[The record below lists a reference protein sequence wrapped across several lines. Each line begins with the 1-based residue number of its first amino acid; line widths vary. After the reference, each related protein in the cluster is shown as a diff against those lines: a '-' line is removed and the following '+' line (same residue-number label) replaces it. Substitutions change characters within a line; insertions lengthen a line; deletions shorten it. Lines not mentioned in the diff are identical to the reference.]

1 MGLFDLGDHTQVHI
15 SSFAQCGLRASRVLV
30 VGAEPADM
38 ATRLFLGAFF
48 VKRDKAEQDV
58 FVAQVHGPAIGIGHG
73 GINLIVQITQDAD
86 QALRSP

>member
-1 MGLFDLGDHTQVHI
+1 
-15 SSFAQCGLRASRVLV
+15 
-30 VGAEPADM
+30 M
-38 ATRLFLGAFF
+38 ATRLLLGAFF